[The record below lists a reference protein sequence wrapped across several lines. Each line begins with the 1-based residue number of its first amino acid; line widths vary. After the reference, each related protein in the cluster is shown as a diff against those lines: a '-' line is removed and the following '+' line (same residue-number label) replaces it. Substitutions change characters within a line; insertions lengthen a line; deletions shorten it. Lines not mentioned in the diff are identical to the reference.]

1 MKHSHTWAQL
11 FYSELQYIKETSKS
25 QIVCKL
31 PETTKSFVYFQ
42 KAEMQFNSANHRI
55 KHVFNSEKIEKTVV
69 KYVWPL
75 AVKLTINA
83 FLPKNYFNILGKY
96 LQLLLIGVG
105 NSEVAQVPDH
115 SIFRILNNFNIL
127 KYLWLHSV
135 RHY

>member
-11 FYSELQYIKETSKS
+11 FHSELQYIKETFKS

-42 KAEMQFNSANHRI
+42 KAEMQFNPSNHRI

-83 FLPKNYFNILGKY
+83 FLLKNYFNILGKY
-96 LQLLLIGVG
+96 LQLLLIGLG
-105 NSEVAQVPDH
+105 NFEVAQVPDQ

-135 RHY
+135 RHD